1 MYLLLAFLCPLH
13 GVDEALSKAG
23 DKNFLYRLGWQ
34 YPQLNMGRI
43 VELLRLKCQCN
54 EIRVVANERLL
65 NCGKEIGLRTGNDE
79 ASCDMAPQRDG
90 CRCRTFFPFPQGS
103 GKEVDAGLKFLDC
116 YQATGHDSVT
126 TQGLR

>member
-65 NCGKEIGLRTGNDE
+65 NWGKEIGLRTGNDE
-79 ASCDMAPQRDG
+79 ASCDMAPQLSLIHISEPTRLG
-90 CRCRTFFPFPQGS
+90 MISYAVFC
-103 GKEVDAGLKFLDC
+103 LKKKK
-116 YQATGHDSVT
+116 
-126 TQGLR
+126 